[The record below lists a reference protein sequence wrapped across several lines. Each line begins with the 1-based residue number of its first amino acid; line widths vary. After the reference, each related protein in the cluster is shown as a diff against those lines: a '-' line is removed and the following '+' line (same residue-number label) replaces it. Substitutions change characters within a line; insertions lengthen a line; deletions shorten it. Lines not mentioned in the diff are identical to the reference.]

1 MSDPG
6 KRREAANV
14 ALDRDDFLRTFRE
27 QCPREPAGAGTNFDN
42 RRIGQRRGG
51 ARDAARKIE
60 IEKKILAERFFGQ
73 KSMRGGDLAQRRQ
86 TVELVASDRSRPGF
100 SHVQDYRANSRM
112 DLTVMTRELGQGARG
127 AQV

>member
-14 ALDRDDFLRTFRE
+14 ALDRDDFCAPSASNARVSR
-27 QCPREPAGAGTNFDN
+27 RAGTNFDN

-51 ARDAARKIE
+51 ARNAARKIE

-73 KSMRGGDLAQRRQ
+73 KSMRGDDPAQRRQ

-112 DLTVMTRELGQGARG
+112 DLTVMTRELR
-127 AQV
+127 